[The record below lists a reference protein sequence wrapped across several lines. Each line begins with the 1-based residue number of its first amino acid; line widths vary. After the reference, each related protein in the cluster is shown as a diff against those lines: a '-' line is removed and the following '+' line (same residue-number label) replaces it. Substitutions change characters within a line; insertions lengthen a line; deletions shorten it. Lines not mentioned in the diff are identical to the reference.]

1 MKIRELFESVHAI
14 GPVYHGTSGSF
25 TNFSDATLGTSTGD
39 PNSVLGHFF
48 TSSKREALLYGK
60 NVITAQLYIKNP
72 YEASM
77 DELVSLEKEDYIQL
91 REDLVNDG
99 YDGIIAQDD
108 DSGEYWYV
116 AFSNNQIKILP
127 N

>member
-1 MKIRELFESVHAI
+1 MRIRDLFEFIQTI
-14 GPVYHGTSGSF
+14 GPVYHGTNNKF

-60 NVITAQLYIKNP
+60 YIITAQLSIKNP
-72 YEASM
+72 YESSM
-77 DELVSLEKEDYIQL
+77 DEIVSLEKEDYIQL
-91 REDLVNDG
+91 KEELVSDG
-99 YDGIIAQDD
+99 HDGIVAQDD

-116 AFSNNQIKILP
+116 VFSINQIKILQ

>member
-1 MKIRELFESVHAI
+1 MKIRELFESVQAI
-14 GPVYHGTSGSF
+14 GPVYHGTNNTF
-25 TNFSDATLGTSTGD
+25 TNFNDATLGTSTGD

-60 NVITAQLYIKNP
+60 NVITAQLSIKNP

-91 REDLVNDG
+91 REELVSDG
-99 YDGIIAQDD
+99 YDGIVAQDD

-116 AFSNNQIKILP
+116 VFSTNQIKILP